1 MMIDSV
7 TSGFREE
14 INRIPPKSDGD
25 LLKLRGLMNHL
36 WAKRLLIRS
45 LSDVSCS
52 RTEPVVFMDSV
63 WFADL
68 LAVCALSPAP
78 TPAAA

>member
-1 MMIDSV
+1 MIDSV

-25 LLKLRGLMNHL
+25 LLKLRGLRNHL
-36 WAKRLLIRS
+36 WAKRLLIKS

-52 RTEPVVFMDSV
+52 RTEPVVFMNSV
-63 WFADL
+63 WFTDL
-68 LAVCALSPAP
+68 LAVCAFSPAP
-78 TPAAA
+78 TPAAL